1 MFGAKWFGIGLRH
14 LSQWLPITHQGARS
28 MAVCHGN
35 FMPRMCPLVKLLL
48 LHVHHP
54 EQVPSLGDLIFKG
67 QESIKCKWSAPES
80 VLVGSRYN
88 NDPSL
93 EVMLVHA
100 WLYHETLWYFRVFY
114 CMVMFFRARCQVRRR
129 NSLWKRSCAESAH
142 DRWIQAPQH
151 ADVYC
156 IM

>member
-1 MFGAKWFGIGLRH
+1 MIWCLEPSGLE
-14 LSQWLPITHQGARS
+14 LDSQSRTKELGVWQFVTATL
-28 MAVCHGN
+28 CHG
-35 FMPRMCPLVKLLL
+35 R
-48 LHVHHP
+48 VHWQNCCSCMYTTRNRCHLG
-54 EQVPSLGDLIFKG
+54 ETWSWRGRSQKMQVICSW
-67 QESIKCKWSAPES
+67 KCFGW
-80 VLVGSRYN
+80 YN

-114 CMVMFFRARCQVRRR
+114 CMVMSFRPRCQVRRR

-142 DRWIQAPQH
+142 DRWIQAPHH

-156 IM
+156 IMQYRVEYY

>member
-1 MFGAKWFGIGLRH
+1 MFGAKWFGIG
-14 LSQWLPITHQGARS
+14 LPITHQGARS

-35 FMPRMCPLVKLLL
+35 FMPRTCPLAKLLL

-54 EQVPSLGDLIFKG
+54 EQVPSWGDLILKG
-67 QESIKCKWSAPES
+67 QESKMQVICSWKCFGW
-80 VLVGSRYN
+80 YN

-114 CMVMFFRARCQVRRR
+114 CMVMSFRPRCQVRRR

-142 DRWIQAPQH
+142 DRWIQAPHH

-156 IM
+156 IMQYRAEYY